1 MEIINTIG
9 RRKTAVA
16 RIYMQPGDG
25 KITINK
31 RDLEQYFTVETLQ
44 NVVKKP
50 LELVN
55 YTDKFDI
62 KANLDGGGIKGQAEA
77 LRLAI
82 SRAIIELEPEHRPVL
97 KMNGCLVSKSARL
110 QTKLNYLLIAKS
122 ECKHKFRSQCQ
133 EQISKNYST
142 QVYILDTLK
151 ESGTQIWPHT
161 FLWSA
166 MVFTFSIYTKQ
177 QPK

>member
-55 YTDKFDI
+55 YADKFDI

-97 KMNGCLVSKSARL
+97 KMNGFLRRDPRMVERKKPGQKKARKKFQFSKR
-110 QTKLNYLLIAKS
+110 
-122 ECKHKFRSQCQ
+122 
-133 EQISKNYST
+133 
-142 QVYILDTLK
+142 
-151 ESGTQIWPHT
+151 
-161 FLWSA
+161 
-166 MVFTFSIYTKQ
+166 
-177 QPK
+177 